1 MLKPARSLLSSV
13 SAANQAMPYNW
24 NWQRRWSEVSD
35 FLTQNRI
42 ILMDVGA
49 RGEAPPELD
58 SLLPFVHRVG
68 FEADVDECQRLNDT
82 EDGTFFANLVAG
94 APGPMSLNLYEVAA
108 YSSVYTLSERF
119 QRLWTGPMAIASTFE
134 SEALTLDT
142 FLSGHDDLRP
152 DLLKLDT
159 QGTELEILQGA
170 QASLARIG
178 LIEVEVEFIEQYEGQ
193 PLFGDI
199 ASYMS
204 EQGFELLYLSRVFA
218 NRNKVY
224 EGPSR
229 GQLVYGDALFGRR
242 EDKLDDFTNV
252 RLAKYII
259 LLCQYGHMDIAW
271 QILQEHPEVK
281 ALVPKLTSVFR
292 SRPPNRIA
300 RGALMQV
307 DKALAMGLHAR
318 RYNQRGMDTDRAW
331 PIR

>member
-1 MLKPARSLLSSV
+1 
-13 SAANQAMPYNW
+13 MPYNW
-24 NWQRRWSEVSD
+24 NWQRRWPEVAD
-35 FLTQNRI
+35 FLRQNRI
-42 ILMDVGA
+42 VLMDVGA

-68 FEADVDECQRLNDT
+68 FEADVDECQRLNQD

-134 SEALTLDT
+134 SDALTLDS
-142 FLSGHDDLRP
+142 FLGDHNDLVP

-159 QGTELEILQGA
+159 QGTELAILQGA
-170 QASLARIG
+170 QTSLAQIG

-193 PLFGDI
+193 PLFGTI
-199 ASYMS
+199 ASYMA

-218 NRNKVY
+218 NRNQVY

-229 GQLVYGDALFGRR
+229 GQLV
-242 EDKLDDFTNV
+242 
-252 RLAKYII
+252 
-259 LLCQYGHMDIAW
+259 YGHMDIAW
-271 QILQEHPEVK
+271 QILQEHPEVGR
-281 ALVPKLTSVFR
+281 LVPKLASVFR
-292 SRPPNRIA
+292 RRPPNRIA
-300 RGALMQV
+300 RGALMQL